1 MCVRLL
7 LHPSGHV
14 VGSGGYKMN
23 ADITCSTVE
32 FPGNTKNLNGIAE
45 PTIVDKGKATS
56 DN

>member
-1 MCVRLL
+1 MCIRLL